1 MYDVHVSLLSRPGEL
16 ARLGQAMGSAGVSLE
31 GGGVFTIGDAGHA
44 HFLVKDGERASAAVR
59 DAGLDLVEVRK
70 VLVRR
75 LDQEKTGELGAI
87 AAALAD
93 AGIDIVTIYSDHSNQ
108 LILVVSDFT
117 RASAV
122 TSRWAP

>member
-44 HFLVKDGERASAAVR
+44 HFLVKDGEQASAAVR